1 MRVLIVEDEVRL
13 AETLRDLLELSAIPR
28 TSVMTGKA
36 VWITLCPTSMI
47 W

>member
-1 MRVLIVEDEVRL
+1 MRVLRVEDEVRL
-13 AETLRDLLELSAIPR
+13 AETLRDLLEQERYTADLF
-28 TSVMTGKA
+28 MTGKA